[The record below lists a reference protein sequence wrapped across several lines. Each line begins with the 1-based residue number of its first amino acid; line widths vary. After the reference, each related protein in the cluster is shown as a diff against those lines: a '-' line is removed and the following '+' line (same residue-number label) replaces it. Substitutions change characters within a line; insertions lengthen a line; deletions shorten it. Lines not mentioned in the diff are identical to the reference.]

1 METLGRY
8 SVSHALSKITWDWML
23 ICYFRDCCHSR
34 MSLCI
39 LPAKSG
45 GCWMLLRSICTGV
58 WCWKIMATW
67 CPWVSAA
74 ALSSAVCAAWLLK
87 PGGVGVAFVKY
98 LGILDLCLEA
108 RFSLCL
114 FGIRIRQLND
124 HYFAKYQRG
133 ALWCCLWTEPSSFF
147 RAPEF

>member
-1 METLGRY
+1 MLFQGL
-8 SVSHALSKITWDWML
+8 LSFTDVFVHFTCEEW
-23 ICYFRDCCHSR
+23 R
-34 MSLCI
+34 
-39 LPAKSG
+39 
-45 GCWMLLRSICTGV
+45 LLD
-58 WCWKIMATW
+58 
-67 CPWVSAA
+67 
-74 ALSSAVCAAWLLK
+74 AAWLLK

-133 ALWCCLWTEPSSFF
+133 AL
-147 RAPEF
+147 